1 MKTQRID
8 QENWHLHQ
16 GGFVNFG
23 GFYIRP
29 MGPYQKGERQF
40 GHSHAID
47 HLSNIVRG
55 KVRVH
60 WKNPKGDEAG
70 VIEVLVPAKLSIRAE
85 YWHEFEV
92 LEDDTYWECW
102 FAAAEADKLVGGR
115 NSVDWTA

>member
-1 MKTQRID
+1 VVERID
-8 QENWHLHQ
+8 EKNAHLHQ

-29 MGPYQKGERQF
+29 MGPYKKGEVHK
-40 GHSHAID
+40 GHAHTID

-60 WKNPKGDEAG
+60 WKNPNGTEEG
-70 VIEVLVPAKLSIRAE
+70 VVEVLVPAKLSIRAE

-102 FAAAEADKLVGGR
+102 FSKAEADRAYGDA
-115 NSVDWTA
+115 NSVDWTS